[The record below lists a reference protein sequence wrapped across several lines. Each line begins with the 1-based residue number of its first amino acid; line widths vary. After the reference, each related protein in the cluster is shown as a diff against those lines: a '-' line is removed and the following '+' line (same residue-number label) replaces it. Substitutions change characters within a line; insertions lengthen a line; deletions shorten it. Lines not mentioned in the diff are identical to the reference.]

1 MSFYINVFAYACA
14 CMSNATE
21 PQSFFVWSAD
31 IFFLILRDTQA
42 HLTSLD
48 RRMPPLSRHGGC
60 WKCTTIITGVFASS
74 KCGFYEKKSKCQILQ
89 ILIQTRK
96 LQTLWKTLF
105 KCMRM
110 VDININLLMTSW
122 MKTRK
127 EDKID

>member
-21 PQSFFVWSAD
+21 PQSFLCVVCGY
-31 IFFLILRDTQA
+31 FFFILRDTQA

-48 RRMPPLSRHGGC
+48 RRTPPLSTHGGC

-74 KCGFYEKKSKCQILQ
+74 KCGFYKKNQSVKFYKYWYKLGNFKYFEK
-89 ILIQTRK
+89 RY
-96 LQTLWKTLF
+96 F
-105 KCMRM
+105 KWMRM

-122 MKTRK
+122 MKTNK
-127 EDKID
+127 EEKID